1 MTTAL
6 LDAHAIRLGLRAADR
21 WDAVAQAGEV
31 LVQIGAVRRPYVE
44 AMAERERSLSTFLGE
59 GFALP
64 HGTDASREH
73 VVRAAIAVLQFPE
86 GVDWDGPQVQ
96 VAIAVASATD
106 EHVRILASVADV
118 ISDPNQ
124 AERLRA
130 ATDID
135 EVLALLGPGPEAQD
149 ALEAKESVTT

>member
-1 MTTAL
+1 MTAAL
-6 LDAHAIRLGLRAADR
+6 LDASAVRLGLRAADR

-31 LVQIGAVRRPYVE
+31 LVEVGAVNRPYVE

-73 VVRAAIAVLQFPE
+73 VLRPAIAVLQFPD
-86 GVDWDGPQVQ
+86 GVDWDGPRVQ

-106 EHVRILASVADV
+106 EHVRILASVAGV
-118 ISDPNQ
+118 ISDPEQ
-124 AERLRA
+124 AERLRT
-130 ATDID
+130 ATEAD
-135 EVLALLGPGPEAQD
+135 EVLALLGPGNEGPD
-149 ALEAKESVTT
+149 AHEAKESVTT